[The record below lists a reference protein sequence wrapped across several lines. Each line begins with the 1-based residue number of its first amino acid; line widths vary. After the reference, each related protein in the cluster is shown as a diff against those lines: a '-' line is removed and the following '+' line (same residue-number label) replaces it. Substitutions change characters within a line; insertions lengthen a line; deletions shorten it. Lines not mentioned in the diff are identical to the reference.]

1 MARTEDYEKYFMAA
15 YGLAVAIIALNLYC
29 FSGGVFRALGLTWA
43 PLDHAVLRL
52 RQLPVLD
59 FPLRTKLWAY
69 LIAVI
74 SCVPRTGRGTKAD
87 YPAIISILSAGT
99 AVYLLPVPGDLL
111 YLAATVVGM
120 ASVTLGAELLGRRL
134 RGTEFN
140 EASNDKSETFEQ
152 CRDLVES
159 DYSVNIPTR
168 FKYHGRMHDGWI
180 NIVAPFRASMVLGI
194 PGSGKSFSV
203 YGPYIEQMTAK
214 GYAMFIYDYKYPDL
228 SRQVYNEM
236 LWHYGEGHAETP
248 EFCVINFNDPRRSLR
263 CNPIHARYLSD
274 PADATE
280 IAEIIMNNL
289 TPGQKETKDFFDR
302 SAEVYSDSLIWFL
315 RIYEDGRYCTLPH
328 FIELMS
334 QNYEDV
340 FEILKSYPEV
350 ETKIRPFAN
359 ALAGGAQEQ
368 LQGQIASAQIP
379 LSKFSSPVLYWV
391 MSGDDFDLDMNDAEH
406 PKVICVGNDPDR
418 QNIYSTALAL
428 YTSRM
433 FKLINHKGKRHS
445 AVLLDELPTIYVK
458 GLDQLV
464 NTARS
469 NRVAVVLGLQD
480 KTQLE
485 RDYGEK
491 YASVIFNTVGNVL
504 FGAVKGKTAQEFS
517 KSFGREFR
525 RQESQTQSIDSESVN
540 VSFHQQ
546 DLLPVDVIEGLSVGW
561 FGGVVADD
569 FDHPIERKFFLS
581 QIQRDAGTLR
591 EKAARSV
598 DIPEMTDFGRD
609 GLYSAIDAD
618 PRSAMLEW
626 YMARPETAE
635 ALVAQGL
642 TVSSR
647 SLLREAEQW
656 YGALS
661 AEERDRK
668 LSEVKEA
675 MYDSLVEN
683 TIRANYLRIKEE
695 AASIIANE
703 FARLGKTPKGNG
715 SAGGAARRPVDMA
728 EWSRLRAEAL
738 GA

>member
-1 MARTEDYEKYFMAA
+1 MARTEEYEKYFMAA
-15 YGLAVAIIALNLYC
+15 YGLALGIIALNVYF
-29 FSGGVFRALGLTWA
+29 FSYPVFFRIGLT
-43 PLDHAVLRL
+43 AVPVEQFLLKLRDAGVL
-52 RQLPVLD
+52 AYPV
-59 FPLRTKLWAY
+59 RTKLWAY
-69 LIAVI
+69 VLILL
-74 SCVPRTGRGTKAD
+74 SCIPRTGKGTKAG
-87 YPAIISILSAGT
+87 YPAILTILACGT
-99 AVYLLPVPGDLL
+99 IIYLLPADRGIVHLVT
-111 YLAATVVGM
+111 TVLGTVI
-120 ASVTLGAELLGRRL
+120 VTLGAELLGRKL

-152 CRDLVES
+152 CRDLIEN
-159 DYSVNIPTR
+159 DWSVNIPTR
-168 FKYHGRMHDGWI
+168 FKHRGQMNDGWI
-180 NIVAPFRASMVLGI
+180 NVVAPFRASMVLGI

-203 YGPYIEQMTAK
+203 YGPYIEQMIAK
-214 GYAMFIYDYKYPDL
+214 RYAMFVYDYKFPDL
-228 SRQVYNEM
+228 SRQVYNE
-236 LWHYGEGHAETP
+236 LLETYGEGSEYAP
-248 EFCVINFNDPRRSLR
+248 EFCVINFNDPRRSHR
-263 CNPIHARYLSD
+263 CNPIHSRYLSD

-302 SAEVYSDSLIWFL
+302 SAEVYIDSLIWFL

-379 LSKFSSPVLYWV
+379 LSKFSSPALYWV
-391 MSGDDFDLDMNDAEH
+391 MSGDDFDLDMNSNEH

-418 QNIYSTALAL
+418 QAIYSTCNALF
-428 YTSRM
+428 TSRM
-433 FKLINHKGKRHS
+433 FKQINHKGKRHS

-485 RDYGEK
+485 RDYGDK
-491 YASVIFNTVGNVL
+491 YASVIFNTVGNVF

-517 KSFGREFR
+517 KSFGKEFR

-546 DLLPVDVIEGLSVGW
+546 ELLPVDVIEGLSVGW

-569 FDHPIERKFFLS
+569 FANPIERKFFLS
-581 QIQRDAGTLR
+581 QIQRDPKVLK

-598 DIPEMTDFGRD
+598 DIPELTDFGREALD
-609 GLYSAIDAD
+609 QAIDSD
-618 PRSAMLEW
+618 PRWTMLEW
-626 YMARPETAE
+626 HMNRPE
-635 ALVAQGL
+635 
-642 TVSSR
+642 SSAD
-647 SLLREAEQW
+647 L
-656 YGALS
+656 
-661 AEERDRK
+661 
-668 LSEVKEA
+668 VKEGLDVSERQLLSQA
-675 MYDSLVEN
+675 ERWYDGLSDNRRESELEKIRKEMYDSLVDN
-683 TIRANYLRIKEE
+683 TVRENYLRIKDE
-695 AASIIANE
+695 AAMIVSRE
-703 FARLGKTPKGNG
+703 FERLGKTPKGNG
-715 SAGGAARRPVDMA
+715 STTGAARRMDRKRWEA
-728 EWSRLRAEAL
+728 ERE
-738 GA
+738 GAFRQ